1 MFRLILLSFIQS
13 VLMCGAQSFFKVAAS
28 HMQPFSW
35 TWTFFRDSLFTNWWL
50 LAAGFCGIVGVVEWM
65 YMLKTYP
72 FSQVYPLSSISYL
85 LGMFV
90 AIIFFKETVVWQQ
103 WVGVFLILAGC
114 GLIAK

>member
-1 MFRLILLSFIQS
+1 MFRLIILSLIQS
-13 VLMCGAQSFFKVAAS
+13 ILMCSCQSFFKVAAT
-28 HMQPFSW
+28 HMAPFSW
-35 TWTFFRDSLFTNWWL
+35 TWTFFRDSVLLNWWL
-50 LAAGFCGIVGVVEWM
+50 AAAGVCGIVGVVEWM

-72 FSQVYPLSSISYL
+72 FSQVYPLSSMSFL

-114 GLIAK
+114 GLIAR